1 MDDVAKRRHPD
12 NQDLLHAGHN
22 ERRREARWRVDNLRC
37 AILSRVAAEKAGI
50 AQSHDDAAR
59 MKQNGAMP
67 EHRAAG

>member
-1 MDDVAKRRHPD
+1 
-12 NQDLLHAGHN
+12 
-22 ERRREARWRVDNLRC
+22 VDNLRC